1 MRALGWL
8 AKGLLFLILFG
19 FALKNTAPVELR
31 FFLGHAWHA
40 PLSLLLFSFFSAGA
54 ALGITAV
61 LGIAYRQRRALERA
75 RAGERIVDDPIASTT
90 ASDPR
95 TP

>member
-31 FFLGHAWHA
+31 FFLGQSWRA
-40 PLSLLLFSFFSAGA
+40 PLSLLLFVFFSAGA
-54 ALGITAV
+54 ALGVAAALSV
-61 LGIAYRQRRALERA
+61 AYRQRKELERL
-75 RAGERIVDDPIASTT
+75 RADSPVAQAPSAGVSG
-90 ASDPR
+90 PR

>member
-31 FFLGHAWHA
+31 FFLGQSWRA
-40 PLSLLLFSFFSAGA
+40 PLSLLLFVFFSAGA
-54 ALGITAV
+54 ALGVAAALSV
-61 LGIAYRQRRALERA
+61 AYRQRKELARLRAEA
-75 RAGERIVDDPIASTT
+75 ADPPVPSTGV
-90 ASDPR
+90 SGPG

>member
-31 FFLGHAWHA
+31 FFLDHSWRA
-40 PLSLLLFSFFSAGA
+40 PLSLLLFVFFSAGA
-54 ALGITAV
+54 ALGVAAALSV
-61 LGIAYRQRRALERA
+61 AYRQRKQIERL
-75 RAGERIVDDPIASTT
+75 RTQSGGEQSPQAGV
-90 ASDPR
+90 
-95 TP
+95 TPAHTP